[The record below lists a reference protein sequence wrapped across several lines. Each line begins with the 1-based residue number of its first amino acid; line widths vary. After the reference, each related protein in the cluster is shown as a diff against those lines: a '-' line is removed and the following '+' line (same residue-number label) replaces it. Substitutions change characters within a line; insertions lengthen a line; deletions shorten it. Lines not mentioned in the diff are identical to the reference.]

1 MVLWG
6 TEGAGYEPRLWAP
19 DELVLRLRSE
29 HHAPACLQTVRKK
42 SVMGM
47 RGPWQG
53 GASESEALRR
63 TVRAVGRGR
72 PIANPRSPGFS
83 VVGV

>member
-29 HHAPACLQTVRKK
+29 HHAPACLQTAREK

-47 RGPWQG
+47 RG
-53 GASESEALRR
+53 
-63 TVRAVGRGR
+63 
-72 PIANPRSPGFS
+72 
-83 VVGV
+83 